1 MNSKTWKKSVISG
14 LLATTLLSTVATP
27 VFAEST
33 KTNNNTQKETTVAN
47 DKENDLYIPKR
58 YTQWGAGK

>member
-33 KTNNNTQKETTVAN
+33 KTNNNTQKETTVTN
-47 DKENDLYIPKR
+47 NKENDLYIPKH